1 MARGYRKTLGDWGE
15 EVASDYLEKLG
26 YKILAR
32 NFFTRFGELDLVAI
46 KDHVLYFVEVK
57 TRSNNSFGFGELAVT
72 EKKLQALEQS
82 ILVYLEEVGDTFTD
96 WQIDAI
102 IVEGKEGDTSPK
114 ILHFENLGKIEE

>member
-72 EKKLQALEQS
+72 EKSYKR
-82 ILVYLEEVGDTFTD
+82 
-96 WQIDAI
+96 
-102 IVEGKEGDTSPK
+102 
-114 ILHFENLGKIEE
+114 